1 MSSQCGCIAQTGS
14 QLLTQSS
21 FPSLVILP
29 FRTYIQQ
36 FHTYIP
42 HVPPSCPS
50 QLPLPLATPT
60 LNPHQSLPP
69 TCIFHRLPAVLGS
82 RDQSLFLFRSLGK
95 VFYCKRST
103 ASAAQATR
111 NTPTSA
117 PSSCQLPAHLH
128 MHERTPLEAN
138 PEVHGSRWAGRGR
151 RVVSRE
157 VAWVGTAVALSS
169 LPDYKRSVICNTN
182 VTFAVNAGGDYAY
195 VHRRFVPS

>member
-1 MSSQCGCIAQTGS
+1 MSTQCGCIAQTSS

-21 FPSLVILP
+21 YPSLVIP
-29 FRTYIQQ
+29 HI
-36 FHTYIP
+36 HPIVP
-42 HVPPSCPS
+42 HVHSTCPS

-138 PEVHGSRWAGRGR
+138 PEVHGSRWAGRGAGQG
-151 RVVSRE
+151 VVSRE
-157 VAWVGTAVALSS
+157 VAWVDTAVALSS
-169 LPDYKRSVICNTN
+169 
-182 VTFAVNAGGDYAY
+182 
-195 VHRRFVPS
+195 